1 MIVELCL
8 SGGREGVA
16 KRFHNPTM
24 LFVFPDTF
32 QEGLVGG
39 GGGQEE
45 VGGAFLQFA
54 ATFPPA
60 PSQKVSEGSF
70 PAKLHPVLQQFA
82 ENVWLADNFLP
93 TQGTKK
99 TSFHGKMKVGT
110 FSPSPSLPFIFV
122 IIIGIKLYDQ
132 HF

>member
-32 QEGLVGG
+32 QEGLGG
-39 GGGQEE
+39 GAGRSGGCLLA
-45 VGGAFLQFA
+45 VCCN
-54 ATFPPA
+54 FPPA

-93 TQGTKK
+93 TQETKK